1 MITAPMMNLAIGVL
15 ALVLAQSAPRGVTV
29 TGVVQDQ
36 TGAVL
41 PGAAVML
48 SSASRDIQRAAADR
62 SGVFRFERIAP
73 GEYDVRSQFPGFTP
87 AVIHLR
93 VGTRAPSPLTVVLA
107 IEGVTQ
113 EVSV

>member
-15 ALVLAQSAPRGVTV
+15 ALVLAQSAPRGVIV

-41 PGAAVML
+41 PDAAVTL
-48 SSASRDIQRAAADR
+48 SGESTDIRRATADR

-73 GEYDVRSQFPGFTP
+73 GEYDVRSEFPGFTP
-87 AVIHLR
+87 TVVHLR
-93 VGTRAPSPLTVVLA
+93 VGTRAPSPLRVVLA

-113 EVSV
+113 EV